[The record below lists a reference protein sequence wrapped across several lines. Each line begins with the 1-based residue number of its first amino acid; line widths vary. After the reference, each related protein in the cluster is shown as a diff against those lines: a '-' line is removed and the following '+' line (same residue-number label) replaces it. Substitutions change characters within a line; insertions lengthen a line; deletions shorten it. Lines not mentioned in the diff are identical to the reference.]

1 MASDHRVPRA
11 FIFDCDGTL
20 LDSMGMWLS
29 IQPELLARH
38 GIETVPSDFARF
50 EHLSLEDECQAYHD
64 TWGICSDGAEVLS
77 ELNAMLLEKYD
88 GAIGERDGALDFL
101 KEAYDA
107 GIPMAVATSTPGH
120 LVEIGLK
127 RNGMGDMISRVTT
140 TGEAGASKEHPDV
153 YDLSLKRLR
162 DDFDLGDVDPSD
174 VWVFED
180 AVFGLKGSGAG
191 GYRRVGIFDPAG
203 RAAAEDVRSNCE
215 IYIESYRDL
224 SLERI
229 LSYSR

>member
-101 KEAYDA
+101 KEPTTRASRWPLPRRPP
-107 GIPMAVATSTPGH
+107 GISSRSVSNAT
-120 LVEIGLK
+120 
-127 RNGMGDMISRVTT
+127 
-140 TGEAGASKEHPDV
+140 
-153 YDLSLKRLR
+153 
-162 DDFDLGDVDPSD
+162 
-174 VWVFED
+174 VW
-180 AVFGLKGSGAG
+180 A
-191 GYRRVGIFDPAG
+191 I
-203 RAAAEDVRSNCE
+203 
-215 IYIESYRDL
+215 
-224 SLERI
+224 
-229 LSYSR
+229 